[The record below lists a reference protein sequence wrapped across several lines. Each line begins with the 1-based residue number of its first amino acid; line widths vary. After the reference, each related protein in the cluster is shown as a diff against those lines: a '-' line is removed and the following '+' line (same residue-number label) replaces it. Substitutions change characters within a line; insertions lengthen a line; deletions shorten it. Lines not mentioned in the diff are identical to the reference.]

1 MFASISSLRQSSRL
15 TAFPNKPFRFL
26 NLPGN
31 IRNIIYEMSVCDIKD
46 PEPVDSSDAISLPT
60 VETNF
65 NINLLLTCR
74 QIHDEA
80 KYVLLTKNLFVE
92 VQLTGAGKELNK
104 GFESML
110 CLFRVPVV
118 YIKQGIRPKDRS
130 FNNCV
135 VKYRI
140 SCDERRSQ
148 WERESIDSLVILHR
162 HINQLFDAIA
172 QTQWFI
178 SASTRG
184 HSYHDIALQN
194 PFVPMFAR
202 LGGRR
207 SHFSIQALQNKE
219 EAILSPFSNIAEGS
233 VYISKDW
240 SGDYLQRDNTITNAI
255 SSITTESVLKDLEEL
270 TSKGRDHHLQGI
282 YVYAEEYYDLVD
294 KKITVLMSTVRNAT
308 VTRLFEKPWLKPGD
322 QVAEGQIFENQLAQI
337 YSTIC
342 LYRAENALE
351 NLRGLINDGLGHSAK
366 KVYDM
371 VQEMAAQGAAPL
383 QFPRFMPSRER
394 FKNHITMNA
403 ISFRLWEEVHIGDR
417 SCIDNALEMVERG
430 LRIAPHDPTLK
441 EEKYCIAR
449 RRVEL
454 VLDFSVIRNMT
465 HSLFDDK
472 SQCYQK

>member
-1 MFASISSLRQSSRL
+1 MA
-15 TAFPNKPFRFL
+15 
-26 NLPGN
+26 
-31 IRNIIYEMSVCDIKD
+31 VCDIED
-46 PEPVDSSDAISLPT
+46 PEPVDSSDAISLPM
-60 VETNF
+60 VKTNY
-65 NINLLLTCR
+65 NLNLLLTCR

-80 KYVLLTKNLFVE
+80 KFVLLTKNLFVE
-92 VQLTGAGKELNK
+92 VQLTGVGKKLNE

-118 YIKQGIRPKDRS
+118 HIKQDINPEDRS

-135 VKYRI
+135 VRYRI

-148 WERESIDSLVILHR
+148 WERESIDSLIILHR
-162 HINQLFDAIA
+162 HMNQLLDAIA

-202 LGGRR
+202 LGDRR

-240 SGDYLQRDNTITNAI
+240 SGDYLQRDNTITRAI
-255 SSITTESVLKDLEEL
+255 SSITTESVLKDLKEL

-282 YVYAEEYYDLVD
+282 YVYAEEYYQLVD
-294 KKITVLMSTVRNAT
+294 KKIVVLMSAVRNAT
-308 VTRLFEKPWLKPGD
+308 VTRLFEKPWLNPED
-322 QVAEGQIFENQLAQI
+322 QLAERKIFENQLAQI
-337 YSTIC
+337 NSTVC

-351 NLRGLINDGLGHSAK
+351 NLREHINCGLGHSARK
-366 KVYDM
+366 LYSMIYDM
-371 VQEMAAQGAAPL
+371 AAKGTAPL
-383 QFPRFMPSRER
+383 QFPRFISNRER

-417 SCIDNALEMVERG
+417 SCIDQALEMVERG

-441 EEKYCIAR
+441 EEKYRIAR

-454 VLDFSVIRNMT
+454 VLNFSVIRNMT